1 MYKQSVNIVS
11 YVPDYADAPNDRS
24 LRFVNL
30 SLAEV

>member
-24 LRFVNL
+24 RPIQPLKVYV
-30 SLAEV
+30 S